1 METRGRIAIQNSDGT
16 FSSIYTH
23 WDSYPSNNGKILLEH
38 YTDESKVRALIALGD
53 LSSLGASLG
62 EKHDWEKHDHN
73 SNTCLA
79 YGRDRGEENVDAHTS
94 KDHAEL
100 LTLAENCGAEFLYLF
115 DGGSWSFKPVHHGRA
130 NAFTKLTLET
140 CKD

>member
-1 METRGRIAIQNSDGT
+1 MGTRSRIALQNSDGSI
-16 FSSIYTH
+16 SSIYCH
-23 WDSYPSNNGKILLEH
+23 WDGYLSNNGKLLLEH
-38 YTDESKVRALIALGD
+38 YTDESKVRSLLALGD
-53 LSSLGASLG
+53 LSSLGETTDTS
-62 EKHDWEKHDHN
+62 
-73 SNTCLA
+73 CLC
-79 YGRDRGEENVDAHTS
+79 EENADAYTS

-115 DGGSWSFKPVHHGRA
+115 DGGSWSFKRVHHGRA

>member
-1 METRGRIAIQNSDGT
+1 MATRGRIAIKNSDGT
-16 FSSIYTH
+16 FTSIYTH
-23 WDSYPSNNGKILLEH
+23 WDSYPSFSGKILLEH
-38 YTDESKVRALIALGD
+38 YTDESKVRSLIALGD
-53 LSSLGASLG
+53 LSTLGASLG
-62 EKHDWEKHDHN
+62 EKHDWEKHDLD

-79 YGRDRGEENVDAHTS
+79 YGRDRGQQNVESCTS

-115 DGGSWSFKPVHHGRA
+115 QDGRWSFKRVHHGRA
-130 NAFTKLTLET
+130 NAFSDLTQEA